1 MKCYVAILS
10 LGAVLVGLT
19 CAQTDY
25 GNGLLYRKYATADV
39 FLERQTTNFNFYDF
53 LIVSK
58 HPNYSKKRS
67 LVQFSISNIPSTCN
81 VTFAKMYL
89 KFWYAHKASFDSIQ
103 EAPYLSRQLQVHQVK
118 KEWSETQATRDYRL
132 SGTPWSAPY
141 LAVNGTDASSY
152 ALDCV
157 IMHTGRPADYVE
169 FDVTVAV
176 KNWLAGE
183 PNYGLLVWDF
193 TEDVDGRDLRFYS
206 HEQSDTSKRPFLNV
220 LCAPTCLSCQ
230 QYPPPVCP
238 CHTSANMTQGNLT
251 TDSITQQQ
259 SSCPAVTATHVVIQQ
274 RNTCT
279 AVAINQVF
287 TGTQQQSYPAVTAT
301 HVATQ
306 SFSPT
311 ETTTHVVG
319 DKIIVDSKALYGAIA
334 ADVIAFIGLL
344 FFSIIMC
351 YTSYRCGVSKGK
363 RLEVN
368 KNCISH
374 DGSFGL
380 VKNEAYDLVNI
391 NCREQQHHYMM
402 K

>member
-25 GNGLLYRKYATADV
+25 GNGRLYKRYAIADT
-39 FLERQTTNFNFYDF
+39 FLERQGTNFNFYDF

-58 HPNYSKKRS
+58 LTDYPKKRS
-67 LVQFSISNIPSTCN
+67 LLKFSISDIPSTCN

-89 KFWYAHKASFDSIQ
+89 KFWYAHKASFHTVQKS
-103 EAPYLSRQLQVHQVK
+103 PYLSRQLQVHQIK
-118 KEWSETQATRDYRL
+118 KEWSETQATQENRL

-141 LAVNGTDASSY
+141 LAVDGTDASSY
-152 ALDCV
+152 VLDCV
-157 IMHTGRPADYVE
+157 IMYTGRPADYVE

-183 PNYGLLVWDF
+183 PNYGLLVWDVMENF
-193 TEDVDGRDLRFYS
+193 DGRGLRFYS
-206 HEQSDTSKRPFLNV
+206 REQSDTSKRPFLNV

-238 CHTSANMTQGNLT
+238 CRTPANMTQSNLT
-251 TDSITQQQ
+251 ITQQQ
-259 SSCPAVTATHVVIQQ
+259 SSCPAVTATRVV
-274 RNTCT
+274 
-279 AVAINQVF
+279 
-287 TGTQQQSYPAVTAT
+287 STAT
-301 HVATQ
+301 Q
-306 SFSPT
+306 GFCPT
-311 ETTTHVVG
+311 ETATHVVG
-319 DKIIVDSKALYGAIA
+319 DDSKALYGAIA

-344 FFSIIMC
+344 FFSIVMC
-351 YTSYRCGVSKGK
+351 YASYRCGISKGK
-363 RLEVN
+363 RLVPEVN
-368 KNCISH
+368 RSCTSH

-380 VKNEAYDLVNI
+380 VKNEAYDLVSI
-391 NCREQQHHYMM
+391 NCREQQHHEM

>member
-1 MKCYVAILS
+1 MECYVAILS

-19 CAQTDY
+19 CAQTDF

-67 LVQFSISNIPSTCN
+67 LVQFNISDIPSTCN

-89 KFWYAHKASFDSIQ
+89 KFWYAFKARSDSIQ

-206 HEQSDTSKRPFLNV
+206 REQSDNYKRPFLNV
-220 LCAPTCLSCQ
+220 LCAPTYQ
-230 QYPPPVCP
+230 QYPPLVCP
-238 CHTSANMTQGNLT
+238 SCTSTNT
-251 TDSITQQQ
+251 TKAITSQQQ
-259 SSCPAVTATHVVIQQ
+259 SSCPATHIV
-274 RNTCT
+274 
-279 AVAINQVF
+279 
-287 TGTQQQSYPAVTAT
+287 
-301 HVATQ
+301 TQ
-306 SFSPT
+306 SFCPT
-311 ETTTHVVG
+311 ETTTHGVD
-319 DKIIVDSKALYGAIA
+319 DKIIVALYGAIA
-334 ADVIAFIGLL
+334 AVITFIGLL
-344 FFSIIMC
+344 LFSIIMC

-368 KNCISH
+368 KNRISH

-380 VKNEAYDLVNI
+380 VKNAAYVG
-391 NCREQQHHYMM
+391 QHQL
-402 K
+402 

>member
-1 MKCYVAILS
+1 MECCVAIVS

-25 GNGLLYRKYATADV
+25 GNGLLYKKYATADV
-39 FLERQTTNFNFYDF
+39 ILERQGTNLNYHDF

-58 HPNYSKKRS
+58 HPNYPKKRS
-67 LVQFSISNIPSTCN
+67 LVQFNISNMPSTCN

-89 KFWYAHKASFDSIQ
+89 KFWYAYKDSNDSIQ

-118 KEWSETQATRDYRL
+118 KEWSENQTTQENRL
-132 SGTPWSAPY
+132 LGTPWTAPY

-157 IMHTGRPADYVE
+157 IMYTGRPADYVE

-206 HEQSDTSKRPFLNV
+206 REQSDTSKRPFLNV

-238 CHTSANMTQGNLT
+238 SHTSANMTQGNLT

-259 SSCPAVTATHVVIQQ
+259 NSCPAVTT
-274 RNTCT
+274 
-279 AVAINQVF
+279 NQVF
-287 TGTQQQSYPAVTAT
+287 TGTQQQSYLAVTTT
-301 HVATQ
+301 HVVTQ
-306 SFSPT
+306 SFCPT

-334 ADVIAFIGLL
+334 ANVIAFIGLL
-344 FFSIIMC
+344 FFSIVMC

-368 KNCISH
+368 RSCISH
-374 DGSFGL
+374 DDSFGL
-380 VKNEAYDLVNI
+380 VKNEAYDLVSI
-391 NCREQQHHYMM
+391 NCRQQQHHEM